1 MIYYID
7 RKGKQT
13 FEKNVFSRERL
24 DIIDN
29 PLFETIFKEKK
40 SDKSS
45 FEEVFFSI
53 LLNFAKFLQKTL

>member
-7 RKGKQT
+7 RRGKQT

-29 PLFETIFKEKK
+29 PLFETIFKEKR
-40 SDKSS
+40 DDQTS
-45 FEEVFFSI
+45 FEKVV
-53 LLNFAKFLQKTL
+53 

>member
-7 RKGKQT
+7 REGKQT

-29 PLFETIFKEKK
+29 PLFENIFKRQKN
-40 SDKSS
+40 DKES
-45 FEEVFFSI
+45 FENV
-53 LLNFAKFLQKTL
+53 